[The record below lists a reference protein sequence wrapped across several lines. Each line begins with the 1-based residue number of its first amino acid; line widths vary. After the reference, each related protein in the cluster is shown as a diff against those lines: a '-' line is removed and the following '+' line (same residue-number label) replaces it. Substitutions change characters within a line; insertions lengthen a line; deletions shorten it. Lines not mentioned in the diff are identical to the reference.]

1 MTTMLTALSFSNIV
15 LKQSIFRATRG
26 AATVSLLLLAGNISS
41 FSASSTYPGI
51 SSSSLISGIPSFLT
65 TLASSTSN
73 DNESTDISNAEKSAE
88 GKTGW
93 NHNPPKDPDFW
104 NPAAEVEA
112 IAKEIAAEE
121 TKTKL
126 RTGWLHN
133 SESADQ
139 KRKTM
144 NKNKSSSNDDKSNK
158 KPNAAGLARRR
169 LEEAMKTQRENHRI
183 VSPGALHACGKDRQI
198 VVTEHRMSVPLVHP
212 EIAEETETG
221 RAVAGMPAAIP
232 RMAPPTASI
241 DVAFT
246 IVEEVR
252 DGETRTWYES
262 VFPGLTPTQRAA
274 AYVKRC
280 GMTSAK
286 DMLLFLQG
294 GPGFGA
300 PTPFAALDFSKDGG
314 SWGSAALDRYR
325 RVILMDQRG
334 TGKSS
339 PLTKQSLEKRFPDL
353 FTLDKCNPDDI
364 DHEDNMDSLLVSNPE
379 EFTTFSESLD
389 DATEFMAQFRAD
401 SIVRDAELIRKV
413 LMYTP
418 SLADEDE
425 DDFDDTNTDAYD
437 PSFPNPWGCS
447 LGQSFGG
454 FCTMTYLS
462 QIKHPPKISLLT
474 GGIAPMLADS
484 AVDVYSSLWKKVKE
498 RNLRYYD
505 MYPGDVVVVKTIVR
519 QLLLAEDKNATPKLP
534 SGGKLTARRFLQL
547 GMMLGGSPSSF
558 ATMHE
563 LLSSA
568 FLQPLSNKDDTQEF
582 SRRFLKEVDQAQPFD
597 EYPIYF
603 WLHESIYAD
612 GNRNHNRIN
621 NKKRPRDDDNGHD
634 DGIKIATNWSADSAF
649 ESKIAARI
657 SSDASEY
664 DYKATSK
671 ENSNLPVLFFG
682 EMVFP
687 WMADDYAE
695 LSCLGCTAL
704 ANALAKKEDWGP
716 LYDADHMRAVLKD
729 GRSRSAAAVYYED
742 MYVDFDQCMKVAARG
757 GPLEKCKVYV
767 TNEYQH
773 GGIRYDG
780 AAIFNKLHGMATG
793 SVRTPS

>member
-1 MTTMLTALSFSNIV
+1 
-15 LKQSIFRATRG
+15 
-26 AATVSLLLLAGNISS
+26 
-41 FSASSTYPGI
+41 
-51 SSSSLISGIPSFLT
+51 LT
-65 TLASSTSN
+65 TLASSASN
-73 DNESTDISNAEKSAE
+73 DNKSTDSSSVEKPAE

-139 KRKTM
+139 KRKAM
-144 NKNKSSSNDDKSNK
+144 NKNKSNSGNDDKSNK

-169 LEEAMKTQRENHRI
+169 LEEAMKAQRENHRI

-212 EIAEETETG
+212 EKAEET
-221 RAVAGMPAAIP
+221 AVEGMPAAIP
-232 RMAPPTASI
+232 RMAPPTVSI

-252 DGETRTWYES
+252 DDETRRWYES

-300 PTPFAALDFSKDGG
+300 PTPFAALDFSKDGS

-325 RVILMDQRG
+325 RVVLMDQRG

-353 FTLDKCNPDDI
+353 FTLDKCNPDAL

-379 EFTTFSESLD
+379 EFTTFTDSLD
-389 DATEFMAQFRAD
+389 DATEFVAHFRAD

-425 DDFDDTNTDAYD
+425 DDYDDTNTDSYD
-437 PSFPNPWGCS
+437 PSLPNPWGCS

-462 QIKHPPKISLLT
+462 QIKYPPKISLLT

-484 AVDVYSSLWKKVKE
+484 AVDVYTSLWNKVKE

-505 MYPGDVVVVKTIVR
+505 IYPGDVAVVKTIVR
-519 QLLLAEDKNATPKLP
+519 QLLLAEGKNATPKLP
-534 SGGKLTARRFLQL
+534 SGGNLTARRFLQL

-621 NKKRPRDDDNGHD
+621 NKKRPRDDENGND
-634 DGIKIATNWSADSAF
+634 DGINIATNWSADSAF
-649 ESKIAARI
+649 ESKIAPRI

-671 ENSNLPVLFFG
+671 EDSNLPVLFFG

-687 WMADDYAE
+687 WMSDDYAE

-716 LYDADHMRAVLKD
+716 LYDADHMRAVLED
-729 GRSRSAAAVYYED
+729 GRSRSVSSLAICYLFRDHVFRFLDSQFCNNYFLLQQASAVYYED
-742 MYVDFDQCMKVAARG
+742 MYVDFDECMKVAARG

-773 GGIRYDG
+773 SGIRDGG